1 MNIYILSFP
10 TISGEIVWE
19 LPKGD
24 AFLPGVRLERL
35 QEAYRIEQRA
45 KPKIRLL
52 CAIHR
57 KEGESIDE
65 ISEETD
71 LKRRTVHA
79 ILHRFSN
86 RGINAKDS
94 IKQTGRPAFLTLR
107 QRKNLVK
114 QLERGP
120 PGNKTGL
127 WSTKEVKTF
136 IRRKY
141 GVKYTTVHVW
151 ELLKALGFT
160 IQKPRPRHYKHPTDD
175 DIDKFKKKLPGWYA
189 IIDKGVS

>member
-1 MNIYILSFP
+1 LNIYILSHT

-19 LPKGD
+19 LPKGNP
-24 AFLPGVRLERL
+24 FLPNIGLERL
-35 QEAYRIEQRA
+35 QEMYKTEQRA

-57 KEGESIDE
+57 KEGKSIDDIAE
-65 ISEETD
+65 QTN

-79 ILHRFSN
+79 ILHRFCS

-94 IKQTGRPAFLTLR
+94 IKQEGRPAFLTTK
-107 QRKNLVK
+107 QRKNLVR

-120 PGNKTGL
+120 PRNKTGL
-127 WSTKEVKTF
+127 WTTKEVREY

-141 GVKYTTVHVW
+141 RVNYTSVHVW

-160 IQKPRPRHYKHPTDD
+160 IQKPRPRHYKHPSNE
-175 DIDKFKKKLPGWYA
+175 DIDRFKKKLPGWYA
-189 IIDKGVS
+189 IIDKRAL